1 MCLLHNSHRPPAH
14 SHLSSKN
21 VMLSPSDLQLLI
33 ADYGLCSLKKFCK
46 LFIQYNGANAW
57 SAPEVLCSEQIGS
70 SEVDVFEN
78 TKADSY
84 SFGVIL
90 WEIETGQVP
99 FEGYD
104 DKSIKNLIVIEKM
117 RLKIPEYT
125 ETNLAKLIRRCWSEN
140 PINRPD
146 FK

>member
-1 MCLLHNSHRPPAH
+1 
-14 SHLSSKN
+14 
-21 VMLSPSDLQLLI
+21 
-33 ADYGLCSLKKFCK
+33 
-46 LFIQYNGANAW
+46 
-57 SAPEVLCSEQIGS
+57 LCSEQIGS
-70 SEVDVFEN
+70 IEVDVFEN

-104 DKSIKNLIVIEKM
+104 DKGIKNLIVIEKM
-117 RLKIPEYT
+117 RLKIPKYS

-140 PINRPD
+140 PVHRPD
-146 FK
+146 FKEILSMLDKVTFNQP